1 MRQHFKY
8 LSLVT
13 ANLLFCL
20 TTSLLP
26 TAYFLFPF
34 PIKAQTAQS
43 QNADAQQLYEEANQ
57 QYRDG
62 RYREAIQTYQQ
73 VLIIYKKIS
82 NRAGEGAT
90 LHKIGAT
97 YDRLGEYT
105 KALNFYQ
112 QALAIRKEIGDKA
125 GTSSTLNSMGAIYH
139 QQGNYNQATK
149 FYQQAL
155 TIRKEVG
162 DRIGE
167 GRTLNNLGLLYENQ
181 GQYSKALE
189 FYQQALAIF
198 QTLDNPREEGSILNN
213 LGGIYTQIGQY
224 EQALSY
230 YQQAL
235 VILREISDY
244 RGEGATFHN
253 IGFTYSQ
260 LEKYSQALDFYQQAL
275 ATRKRIGHKA
285 GAAVTLNNLG
295 FIYNKLGK
303 YSQALQ
309 SLEQALALFQ
319 EIGDR
324 AGEGNALDSLGTV
337 YKNLGKYD
345 KSIELY
351 QQSLAIQR
359 EVNARPGER
368 TTLSNIGS
376 ILEKQNKPE
385 LAIAFYKEAVNI
397 TEAIRQDLQ
406 KLTIEEQK
414 AYTETVADTYRS
426 LADLLLSQG
435 RILEAQQVLELLKV
449 QELRNFTKDT
459 RAGGEETAGIA
470 TNPTEAEILKIH
482 GTLIT
487 LGRKIEECQQCA
499 ERSKLLDEREVIA
512 KEYEENVRSL
522 EQEIRDRTAKD
533 DTFVDPRKLG
543 GNAEAIVSEPG
554 TVLIYPLVLENKVW
568 ILWASKGGITKSIEV
583 PQVGL
588 KQLSQM
594 VVKFRQL
601 LQNPNSDIGELKATG
616 KQLYDWLLPQS
627 LQKELKD
634 NKIQN
639 LVFSLDRVTRYIPMS
654 AVFDGEKYL
663 IENYNISTIISAN
676 LTQTGERLPPGTQ
689 NTSVLAAGLS
699 EAQKGFN
706 PLPNVPAELNA
717 IVRQS
722 STDAQGIYPGLKL
735 LNQSFNRK
743 ALRDNLAGHLILH
756 IATHG
761 KFVPNNAYAS
771 YLLLGN
777 GEELPIP
784 EIQELRDLNK
794 IHLVVL
800 SACETALGETGQ
812 DGTEITGLSYYFLE
826 KGAKA
831 VMASLWQVN
840 DESTRLLME
849 QFYNN
854 LAKSTAQ
861 SPITK
866 TQALRQAQL
875 SLIRSDRINTPNT
888 DARSLVVEPR
898 PGGQTSTSTALGFS
912 HPYYW
917 APFILIGNGL

>member
-1 MRQHFKY
+1 MGEIYIHLGQYSRALDFLNRALVDFR
-8 LSLVT
+8 LSGERSQQAATLNNIGV
-13 ANLLFCL
+13 AYKNQGNNQKALEVYQKALNL
-20 TTSLLP
+20 
-26 TAYFLFPF
+26 Y
-34 PIKAQTAQS
+34 KAV
-43 QNADAQQLYEEANQ
+43 
-57 QYRDG
+57 RDNLG
-62 RYREAIQTYQQ
+62 EAITLNNLGDIYRSLSHYSQAINYYEKALRIFQNCSHKRYMSSGGC
-73 VLIIYKKIS
+73 LFIITGRGGLPIS
-82 NRAGEGAT
+82 EASIVEINFPSETETWGSSNQSISLNYRKGEGAT
-90 LHKIGAT
+90 LQN
-97 YDRLGEYT
+97 LGVIYNELGQYEQALDFYQ
-105 KALNFYQ
+105 KALV
-112 QALAIRKEIGDKA
+112 IRQEIGDKA
-125 GTSSTLNSMGAIYH
+125 GEGNTLNNIGLV
-139 QQGNYNQATK
+139 YNQRGENDEALEFLNEALAVK
-149 FYQQAL
+149 REVSDRPGEAIILNNMGMLYNELSQFSLALESLNQAL
-155 TIRKEVG
+155 PIFREVG
-162 DRIGE
+162 DLANEGNTLDSIGTVYKDL
-167 GRTLNNLGLLYENQ
+167 GRYPQ
-181 GQYSKALE
+181 ALE
-189 FYQQALAIF
+189 FYQQALAM
-198 QTLDNPREEGSILNN
+198 
-213 LGGIYTQIGQY
+213 
-224 EQALSY
+224 
-230 YQQAL
+230 
-235 VILREISDY
+235 LRD
-244 RGEGATFHN
+244 
-253 IGFTYSQ
+253 
-260 LEKYSQALDFYQQAL
+260 
-275 ATRKRIGHKA
+275 
-285 GAAVTLNNLG
+285 V
-295 FIYNKLGK
+295 
-303 YSQALQ
+303 
-309 SLEQALALFQ
+309 
-319 EIGDR
+319 
-324 AGEGNALDSLGTV
+324 GNRT
-337 YKNLGKYD
+337 
-345 KSIELY
+345 
-351 QQSLAIQR
+351 
-359 EVNARPGER
+359 GER
-368 TTLSNIGS
+368 ITLSNIGS
-376 ILEKQNKPE
+376 LLEKQNQSE
-385 LAIAFYKEAVNI
+385 LAIVFNKQAVNV
-397 TEAIRQDLQ
+397 TEAIRQELQ
-406 KLTIEEQK
+406 VLTQEQQES
-414 AYTETVADTYRS
+414 YTKTVADTYRR

-449 QELRNFTKDT
+449 QELRNFTRDT
-459 RAGGEETAGIA
+459 RAGGETPGIA
-470 TNPTEAEILKIH
+470 TNLTETEILKIH

-499 ERSKLLDEREVIA
+499 ERSQLLDQREVIA
-512 KEYEENVRSL
+512 KEFEENVRSL

-554 TVLIYPLVLENKVW
+554 TVLIYPLVLENKIW
-568 ILWASKGGITKSIEV
+568 ILWAAKGGITQSIEV

-588 KQLSQM
+588 KQLSEK

-601 LQNPNSDIGELKATG
+601 LQNPNSDIAELKATG

-654 AVFDGEKYL
+654 AVFDGDQYL

-676 LTQTGERLPPGTQ
+676 LTQTSERLPPGTQ

-706 PLPNVPAELNA
+706 PLPNVPAELDA

-722 STDAQGIYPGLKL
+722 ASDSQGIYPGLKL

-771 YLLLGN
+771 YLLLGD

-784 EIQELRDLNK
+784 EIQNLRDLNK

-866 TQALRQAQL
+866 AQALRQAQL
-875 SLIRSDRINTPNT
+875 SLIRSDRPSGGTVDRPTSPANT
-888 DARSLVVEPR
+888 DSRSLAAKPR
-898 PGGQTSTSTALGFS
+898 PGVQTTASPASGFS